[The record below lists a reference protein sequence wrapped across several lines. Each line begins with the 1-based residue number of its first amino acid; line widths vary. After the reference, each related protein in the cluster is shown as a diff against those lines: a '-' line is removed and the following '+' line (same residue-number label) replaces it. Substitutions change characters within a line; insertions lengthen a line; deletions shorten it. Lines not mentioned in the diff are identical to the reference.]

1 MLMPITHH
9 HRGDPDQM
17 TYLLSISFTWEHY
30 YKASLITGVVSLLV
44 LHMDWFSA
52 ELKGN
57 TYFLWTVY
65 FRW

>member
-1 MLMPITHH
+1 
-9 HRGDPDQM
+9 M

-44 LHMDWFSA
+44 LNIDWFSA
-52 ELKGN
+52 ELKGK

-65 FRW
+65 FRCNLRPNTGRRLQIFPS